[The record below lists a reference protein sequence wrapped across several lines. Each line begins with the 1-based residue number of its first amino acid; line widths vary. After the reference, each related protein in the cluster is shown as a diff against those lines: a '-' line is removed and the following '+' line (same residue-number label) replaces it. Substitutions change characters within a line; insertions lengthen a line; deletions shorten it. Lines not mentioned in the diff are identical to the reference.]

1 MDWNGNKI
9 ISKYYCVKKLF
20 LLLGCALSSHLFFA
34 QAKDLPGCKTI
45 DNELAEV
52 NKSFDNIVEKFKSIE
67 DKVSLVKTYFSEFSI
82 CSEKGKIKDYGRN
95 IEFIFHF
102 TDAYYKG
109 SRLEFRDFY
118 KKIFKKLKKE
128 FATTHVYKVSKEQ
141 SGKSSYFYEKD
152 KEMTSSKRN
161 IKLLLSYKDP
171 VDETTAYSVS
181 LIFEYYPRR

>member
-1 MDWNGNKI
+1 M
-9 ISKYYCVKKLF
+9 KKLF
-20 LLLGCALSSHLFFA
+20 FLLACATVPQLFFA
-34 QAKDLPGCKTI
+34 QTKDLPDCKTI
-45 DNELAEV
+45 KKELAEV
-52 NKSFDNIVEKFKSIE
+52 HNSFENIVEKFKSKE
-67 DKVSLVKTYFSEFSI
+67 DKVSLVKTYFSDFSI

-95 IEFIFHF
+95 VEFIFNF

-118 KKIFKKLKKE
+118 KRIFKKLKQE
-128 FATTHVYKVSKEQ
+128 FGATHVYKIAKEQ
-141 SGKSSYFYEKD
+141 AGKSSYFYEKD

-181 LIFEYYPRR
+181 LIFEYYPKR

>member
-1 MDWNGNKI
+1 M
-9 ISKYYCVKKLF
+9 KKLF
-20 LLLGCALSSHLFFA
+20 FLWVCVGAAELIFA
-34 QAKDLPGCKTI
+34 QTKDLPGCKTI
-45 DNELAEV
+45 KKEIAEV
-52 NKSFDNIVEKFKSIE
+52 NNSFDNIVEKFKSKE
-67 DKVSLVKTYFSEFSI
+67 DKVSLVKTYFSDFSI

-95 IEFIFHF
+95 IEFIFNF

-118 KKIFKKLKKE
+118 KKIFKKLKDE

-161 IKLLLSYKDP
+161 IKLLLSYKDT
-171 VDETTAYSVS
+171 VDASTAYSVS
-181 LIFEYYPRR
+181 LVFEYYPKR

>member
-1 MDWNGNKI
+1 M
-9 ISKYYCVKKLF
+9 KKLF
-20 LLLGCALSSHLFFA
+20 FLLACLVTPQLIFA
-34 QAKDLPGCKTI
+34 QTKDLPDCKSVNI
-45 DNELAEV
+45 ELAEV
-52 NKSFDNIVEKFKSIE
+52 NNSFDNIVGKFKTKE
-67 DKVSLVKTYFSEFSI
+67 DKISLVKTYFSDFSI

-95 IEFIFHF
+95 VEFIFNF

-118 KKIFKKLKKE
+118 KRIFKKLKQE
-128 FATTHVYKVSKEQ
+128 FATTHVYKISKEQ

-181 LIFEYYPRR
+181 LIFDYYPKR